1 MYWLDNP
8 FHRTVSRSAD
18 LVNHRAKA
26 PVRQTAPLPV
36 ADVIVAV
43 ADVIVV
49 VAGVIVG
56 VARDLFRARRGLFH
70 KSPGLLPAKTSLC
83 VEKPHPY
90 QRWGFAQKVFQSVR
104 GSGRM
109 KVAHRFIGGD
119 VASPLTVS
127 P

>member
-1 MYWLDNP
+1 M
-8 FHRTVSRSAD
+8 
-18 LVNHRAKA
+18 
-26 PVRQTAPLPV
+26 RQTAPLPV

-49 VAGVIVG
+49 VAGVIVGVADGFVG